1 MSSEVLHG
9 PVARGGEPRRVE
21 SAVIVEGPFVED
33 LPQAGLRLIRLTIDH
48 VAPLQW
54 PQGARII
61 VSCPER
67 DLVEV
72 ETTLLRSGVDLRRKR
87 ARLELVWDTKAR

>member
-1 MSSEVLHG
+1 MSSEALHG
-9 PVARGGEPRRVE
+9 QVARGGEPRRIE
-21 SAVIVEGPFVED
+21 TPLIVEGPFIED
-33 LPQAGLRLIRLTIDH
+33 LPQPGLRLIRLTIDSL
-48 VAPLQW
+48 APLQW
-54 PQGARII
+54 PQGARIV

-87 ARLELVWDTKAR
+87 ARLELVWDTKAS

>member
-1 MSSEVLHG
+1 MSSEALHG
-9 PVARGGEPRRVE
+9 KIARGGEPRRIE
-21 SAVIVEGPFVED
+21 TPSIIDGPFIED
-33 LPQAGLRLIRLTIDH
+33 LPQAGLRLIRLTIDNL
-48 VAPLQW
+48 AALQW
-54 PQGARII
+54 PQGARVT

-87 ARLELVWDTKAR
+87 ARLELVWDTTAK